1 MTQCVGSDGD
11 RAEKDLHDSLI
22 HDWNHIDQQHPQ
34 KHISLDDETLRD
46 GLQSPSVMNPR
57 IDQKIELL
65 HLMADL
71 GIDTANIGLP
81 GAGPHVVEHTERLAR
96 EIASA
101 KLAIGANCAA
111 RTVVADLKPIVEIVQ
126 RTGVPIVAAT
136 FLGSSP
142 IRRYVEDW
150 DIDRLVRCTEESVTF
165 AVKNGLEVMFV
176 TEDTTRADPATL
188 RTLYAAAIRCGAR
201 RLVVCDTV
209 GHATP
214 AGVRALVKFIRG
226 VVAECRAEV
235 KIDWHGHND
244 RGLALTNALTAIVAG
259 ADQVHGCGL
268 GIGERCGNT
277 SMDQLLV
284 NLHLLG
290 WRRGRSLKK
299 LPDYCRL
306 VSKACGVP
314 IPHNYPVVGTDAFE
328 TGTGVHAAA
337 VIKAYRKNDP
347 WLANRVY
354 SGVPADEFGLEQ
366 KILVGPMSGKS
377 NVIWVLEK
385 LGLPKTD
392 EVVDRVFAAAKRSR
406 RNLTDEEVRSIAED
420 RQFVDEWSHFAIG

>member
-1 MTQCVGSDGD
+1 MTQRVAEHAGDGGGD
-11 RAEKDLHDSLI
+11 PHEALI
-22 HDWNHIDQQHPQ
+22 YDWNLKDQQHPR
-34 KHISLDDETLRD
+34 KHVSVNDETLRD
-46 GLQSPSVMNPR
+46 GLQSPSVTNPR
-57 IDQKIELL
+57 IDEKIQIL
-65 HLMADL
+65 HLMAEL
-71 GIDTANIGLP
+71 GVDTANIGLP

-96 EIASA
+96 EIAAA
-101 KLAIGANCAA
+101 KLAVRPNCAA
-111 RTVVADLKPIVEIVQ
+111 RTVIADIRPIVEIVE
-126 RTGVPIVAAT
+126 RTGVPILAAT

-150 DIDRLVRCTEESVTF
+150 DLARLLRHTEESVSF
-165 AVKNGLEVMFV
+165 AVKHGLEVMFV
-176 TEDTTRADPATL
+176 TEDTTRADPDTL
-188 RTLYAAAIRCGAR
+188 KQIYAAAIACGAR
-201 RLVVCDTV
+201 RVVVCDTV

-214 AGVRALVKFIRG
+214 AGVRALIKFVLGI
-226 VVAECRAEV
+226 VAESGVDV
-235 KIDWHGHND
+235 KVDWHGHND

-290 WRRGRSLKK
+290 WRRGRSLTR
-299 LPDYCRL
+299 LPEYCRA
-306 VSKACGVP
+306 VSKACRVP

-337 VIKAYRKNDP
+337 VIKAIKKQDP

-377 NVIWVLEK
+377 NVIWALEK
-385 LGLPKTD
+385 LGIAVAD
-392 EVVDRVFAAAKRSR
+392 EVVERVFAAAKRSR
-406 RNLTDEEVRSIAED
+406 RNLTDDEIRDIAEH
-420 RQFVDEWSHFAIG
+420 RQFIDEWSHFGVA